1 MLTYIIGVIIA
12 LLILAGGELLK
23 NETKKVYVDNG
34 YSWSKVIF
42 YSNFLAII
50 MAFIMILILEYTN
63 LSKDYNPYLLPFAVT
78 MTAYITVQSF
88 MTDLKVFMINR
99 QILRVAYV
107 SMYIISIYNVI
118 ENNLFKNNWIALAL
132 FTGVLILIFIFS
144 SIGASD
150 VRAMAV
156 ALPFVIS
163 IGGYDAIVMFLI
175 TLLLVSLGMG
185 IRNVIRDKKK
195 MKELKENNLELY
207 GEMSKVEF
215 YMIARQVIRTQKT
228 IEEMQM
234 AVGPYMISPF
244 LIFLF
249 IYPFLN

>member
-99 QILRVAYV
+99 QILRVSYV

-118 ENNLFKNNWIALAL
+118 ENNLFKSNWIALAL

-234 AVGPYMISPF
+234 AVGPYMIAPF

>member
-118 ENNLFKNNWIALAL
+118 ENNLFKSNWIALTL

>member
-1 MLTYIIGVIIA
+1 MLTYIIGVVIA

-99 QILRVAYV
+99 QILRVSYV

-118 ENNLFKNNWIALAL
+118 ENNLFKSNWIALAL

>member
-118 ENNLFKNNWIALAL
+118 ENNLFKSNWIALAL

>member
-99 QILRVAYV
+99 QILRVSYV

-118 ENNLFKNNWIALAL
+118 ENNLFKSNWIALAL

>member
-1 MLTYIIGVIIA
+1 MLTYIIGVVIA

-118 ENNLFKNNWIALAL
+118 ENNLFKSNWIALAL

-185 IRNVIRDKKK
+185 IRNIIRDKKK

>member
-1 MLTYIIGVIIA
+1 MLTYIIGVVIA

-118 ENNLFKNNWIALAL
+118 ENNLFKSNWIALAL